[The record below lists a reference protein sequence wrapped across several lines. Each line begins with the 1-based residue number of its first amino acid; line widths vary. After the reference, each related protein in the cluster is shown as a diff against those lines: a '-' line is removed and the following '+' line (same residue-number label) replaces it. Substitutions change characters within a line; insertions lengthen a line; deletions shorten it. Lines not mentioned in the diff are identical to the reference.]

1 MIPTIRDVRTIA
13 TAPAGINLLAVK
25 IETSEPG
32 LYGLGCATFA
42 YRAATV
48 QHLIDTYIKPLLIGR
63 PVDTITEIWQLLHQN
78 AYWRSGPIEN
88 NAISG
93 VDEALWDIKGKMAD
107 MPLYELFG
115 GKVRP
120 AVPVFLDARGRDF
133 EEMCA
138 EFDRVRAAGCGAVRC
153 ACDSSFYS
161 GMAIPVGTPEG
172 ALPGNYIDQRQIING
187 TLNMFEKLRVKYGE
201 EVELMYDTHERI
213 HPTQAREFCH
223 RADQY
228 HLYFLEDVVSPENLD
243 WLPDIRSHCT
253 TPLAHGELDVNVH
266 DWRRPIIGR
275 SIDFIRPHISDIGGL
290 TGARRVAM
298 FAEQYDVRTCWH
310 CPGDITPIGSAC
322 NIHLD
327 LATPNCGIQEWTG
340 AFIAD
345 ALRQGAGGGFDCVRE
360 VFSGIP
366 EYRDGYVY
374 VSDKPGH
381 GVDIDEKAAAKY
393 PYSYGETAWT
403 QCRTLDGALHTP

>member
-1 MIPTIRDVRTIA
+1 M
-13 TAPAGINLLAVK
+13 
-25 IETSEPG
+25 
-32 LYGLGCATFA
+32 
-42 YRAATV
+42 
-48 QHLIDTYIKPLLIGR
+48 
-63 PVDTITEIWQLLHQN
+63 HQN

-161 GMAIPVGTPEG
+161 GMAIPAGTPEG

-327 LATPNCGIQEWTG
+327 LATPTAASGSGQAPSLPMRCARVPAATSTACARYSPTSPSTATGMYMSATSPATVWTSTKRLPRNTPILTERLPGPSAGRRTERCTHPDSSKGILPLSLFVILG
-340 AFIAD
+340 RKIIH
-345 ALRQGAGGGFDCVRE
+345 V
-360 VFSGIP
+360 
-366 EYRDGYVY
+366 
-374 VSDKPGH
+374 
-381 GVDIDEKAAAKY
+381 
-393 PYSYGETAWT
+393 
-403 QCRTLDGALHTP
+403 